1 MESPSL
7 EAYKNHEDVALREV
21 VSGYGGGGGGLMF
34 ALRELRALSQP

>member
-21 VSGYGGGGGGLMF
+21 VSGYGGGGGLMF
-34 ALRELRALSQP
+34 GLRELRALSQP